1 MHKKSEQ
8 KATEKGVAQKN
19 EVEGMN
25 HLDLSRFSTLL
36 IDEKNVAGQNPI
48 SPHNLI
54 VHYWSSMNH
63 SNAQVLES
71 ALFTTVLISIEK
83 LRLLKKSLDF
93 APVQGKINES
103 ELRSDFED
111 FCRRL
116 NDIFGKI

>member
-1 MHKKSEQ
+1 
-8 KATEKGVAQKN
+8 
-19 EVEGMN
+19 
-25 HLDLSRFSTLL
+25 
-36 IDEKNVAGQNPI
+36 
-48 SPHNLI
+48 
-54 VHYWSSMNH
+54 MNH

-83 LRLLKKSLDF
+83 LRLLKKGLDF